1 MNPAGAAIQVD
12 RLCKSFA
19 GLPVLHD
26 LTFALPAGE
35 TLAVIGP
42 SGCGKSTLLYLLAG
56 LEKPD
61 SGTIAGAAAG
71 RGLSFI
77 LQDYGLFPW
86 KTVGEN
92 LALPLELRGASRAE
106 QQKAVAD
113 MLHEL
118 GLGGLADRYPERL
131 SGGQRQ
137 RVAIGRAL
145 ITRPDILLMDEPFSS
160 LDAITRR
167 HLQTVVL
174 RLWQRR
180 RPTCVLV
187 THDVAEAVFLGK
199 HVMVLHGHPAGRA
212 LWLDNPCFGDMNG
225 RLSAPYLE
233 LTRQVFEALGGDV
246 ADDDALDAGA
256 DNGADSA
263 TDEWGNAGGQTREHP

>member
-1 MNPAGAAIQVD
+1 MNPAEGDIRVNS
-12 RLCKSFA
+12 LCKSFA
-19 GLPVLHD
+19 GVPVLHD
-26 LTFALPAGE
+26 LSFALPAGE
-35 TLAVIGP
+35 TLSVIGP

-61 SGTIAGAAAG
+61 SGSLAVPSPESG
-71 RGLSFI
+71 RVSFI

-92 LALPLELRGASRAE
+92 LALPLELRGVSCAE
-106 QQKAVAD
+106 QQKSVAD
-113 MLHEL
+113 MLDEL
-118 GLGGLADRYPERL
+118 GLHELADRYPERL

-160 LDAITRR
+160 LDAITRG
-167 HLQTVVL
+167 HLQNVVL

-180 RPTCVLV
+180 KPTCVLV

-199 HVMVLHGHPAGRA
+199 HVMVLHGHPAHCA
-212 LWLDNPCFGDMNG
+212 LWLENPCFGDVAC
-225 RLSAPYLE
+225 RLSVPYVA
-233 LTRQVFEALGGDV
+233 LTRQVYEALGGDTGSGGNEDV
-246 ADDDALDAGA
+246 SGDAADED
-256 DNGADSA
+256 
-263 TDEWGNAGGQTREHP
+263 GQ

>member
-1 MNPAGAAIQVD
+1 MSFSGADIGVSE
-12 RLCKSFA
+12 LCKSFA
-19 GLPVLHD
+19 GVPVLHN
-26 LTFALPAGE
+26 LSFALPAGE
-35 TLAVIGP
+35 TLSVIGP

-61 SGTIAGAAAG
+61 SGSIVMPAHKSG
-71 RGLSFI
+71 RVSFI

-92 LALPLELRGASRAE
+92 LALPLELRGASKDA

-118 GLGGLADRYPERL
+118 GLQNLQDRYPERL

-160 LDAITRR
+160 LDAITRS

-174 RLWQRR
+174 RMWQRR

-199 HVMVLHGHPAGRA
+199 RVMVLHGHPAHCA
-212 LWLDNPCFGDMNG
+212 LWLENACFGDVQC
-225 RLSAPYLE
+225 RLSAPYID
-233 LTRQVFEALGGDV
+233 LTRQVYDALGGIAEGV
-246 ADDDALDAGA
+246 EG
-256 DNGADSA
+256 G
-263 TDEWGNAGGQTREHP
+263 ENAGDAA